1 VQETPR
7 QHARRIAHEEVPRDE
22 QEQDRDDEDVE
33 DARSY
38 FFFAGGGGGASAVA
52 ASEAMRA
59 PQEQTM
65 LRVAHSI
72 FSNRPQLEQRR

>member
-1 VQETPR
+1 VQEPPG
-7 QHARRIAHEEVPRDE
+7 QDARRIAHEEVARDE

-33 DARSY
+33 DARGY
-38 FFFAGGGGGASAVA
+38 FFFVGGGAASAGA